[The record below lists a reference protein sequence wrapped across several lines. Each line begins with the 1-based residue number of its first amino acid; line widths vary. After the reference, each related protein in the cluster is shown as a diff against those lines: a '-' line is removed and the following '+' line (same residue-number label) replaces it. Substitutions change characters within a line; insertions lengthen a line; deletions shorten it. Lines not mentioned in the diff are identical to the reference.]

1 MDWMMFWSKVGNMLI
16 RSPWDGKL
24 RHVSM
29 SFNMGLDN
37 VKQFLVL
44 ALMVVFIVAV
54 MFTKIDFMYKLGI
67 AALVFGIIFMTSLA
81 DQAAKQEEERLKR
94 R

>member
-1 MDWMMFWSKVGNMLI
+1 
-16 RSPWDGKL
+16 
-24 RHVSM
+24 M
-29 SFNMGLDN
+29 SFNLGFDN

-44 ALMVVFIVAV
+44 ALMIVFIVAV
-54 MFTKIDFMYKLGI
+54 MFTEIDFIYKLGI

-81 DQAAKQEEERLKR
+81 DQAAKQEEESLKR

>member
-1 MDWMMFWSKVGNMLI
+1 
-16 RSPWDGKL
+16 
-24 RHVSM
+24 M

-44 ALMVVFIVAV
+44 ALMVVFVVAV

>member
-1 MDWMMFWSKVGNMLI
+1 
-16 RSPWDGKL
+16 
-24 RHVSM
+24 M

-37 VKQFLVL
+37 VKQVLVL

-54 MFTKIDFMYKLGI
+54 MFTNIDFMYKVGI
-67 AALVFGIIFMTSLA
+67 AALVFGIIFMTTLA
-81 DQAAKQEEERLKR
+81 DQAAKQDEERLKR

>member
-1 MDWMMFWSKVGNMLI
+1 
-16 RSPWDGKL
+16 
-24 RHVSM
+24 M
-29 SFNMGLDN
+29 SFNMGFDN

-54 MFTKIDFMYKLGI
+54 MFTEIDFMYKLGI

>member
-1 MDWMMFWSKVGNMLI
+1 
-16 RSPWDGKL
+16 
-24 RHVSM
+24 M

-54 MFTKIDFMYKLGI
+54 MFTKIDFIYKLGI
-67 AALVFGIIFMTSLA
+67 AVLVFGIIFMTSLA